1 MDQQNLDKAFRA
13 SELIAK
19 YIQNS
24 LNEDESRELDSWI
37 ETSSENR
44 QLFSELTNP
53 EELQT
58 CLRQFEITDAQKKAA
73 LRRIELRIFPP
84 KARLYRLVRLP
95 ALRYVAAAAVIVSL
109 FVAALY
115 FFGQRLTGRQSV
127 EQGGQPDLP
136 NIPVG
141 DGNAVVLKLGDGT
154 VLEFDSTKTGLLAQ
168 EGGVKVLLQRGG
180 RIMYQADTQSAQ
192 AVSVHSIRTPKGR
205 TCQVVLPDGSEVILN
220 ALTKLE
226 YPTAFRGDKR
236 NVSLEGEAFF
246 QIVKDRKKPF
256 MVKVAGLNIAV
267 TGTRFNINAY
277 RNEPVVKT
285 TLFDGEVKITTEKLP
300 EIGLKPGQQLVY
312 DSAAKQHRIENADM
326 DEAAAWLDNLFNF
339 DNADVPALLREIA
352 RWFDV
357 EIIYTNGIPEG
368 HYEGQI
374 SRNSDF
380 AEVLK
385 ILNAVGIKT
394 RLDGRKLFV
403 L

>member
-1 MDQQNLDKAFRA
+1 MDQQKLDKAFRA

-53 EELQT
+53 EELQI
-58 CLRQFEITDAQKKAA
+58 CLRQFEITEAQKKAA
-73 LRRIELRIFPP
+73 LRRIELRIFPQ
-84 KARLYRLVRLP
+84 KAKLYWLVRVP
-95 ALRYVAAAAVIVSL
+95 ALRYVAAAAVVVAIV
-109 FVAALY
+109 VAGLY
-115 FFGQRLTGRQSV
+115 FYDQRLAGRQTVEQSGQRNS
-127 EQGGQPDLP
+127 P
-136 NIPVG
+136 NIPIG

-154 VLEFDSTKTGLLAQ
+154 LVELDSAKTGLLAQ
-168 EGGVKVLLQRGG
+168 ESGVEVLRQQGG
-180 RIMYQADTQSAQ
+180 RIIYNAASQNAAP
-192 AVSVHSIRTPKGR
+192 VSVHSITTPKGK
-205 TCQVVLPDGSEVILN
+205 TCQVVLPDGSAVTLN

-226 YPTAFRGDKR
+226 YPTAFKGDMR
-236 NVSLEGEAFF
+236 SVSLEGEAFF

-256 MVKVAGLNIAV
+256 TVSVAGMNIAV

-285 TLFDGEVKITTEKLP
+285 TLFDGEVKITAEKFP
-300 EIGLKPGQQLVY
+300 QISLKPGQQLVY
-312 DSAAKQHRIENADM
+312 DSAARAHRIENADM

-339 DNADVPALLREIA
+339 DNADVPALMREIA

-374 SRNSDF
+374 SRNADF
-380 AEVLK
+380 TEVLK
-385 ILNAVGIKT
+385 VLNAVGIKT

>member
-1 MDQQNLDKAFRA
+1 MDQQKLDKAFRA

-53 EELQT
+53 EELQIFI
-58 CLRQFEITDAQKKAA
+58 RQFEITEAQKKAA
-73 LRRIELRIFPP
+73 LRRIELRIFPQRA
-84 KARLYRLVRLP
+84 KRYSFIFLP
-95 ALRYVAAAAVIVSL
+95 VMRYVAAAAVIVAI
-109 FVAALY
+109 VIAGLY
-115 FFGQRLTGRQSV
+115 LYEQRLTARQTV
-127 EQGGQPDLP
+127 AQRGQPYSP
-136 NIPVG
+136 NIRIG
-141 DGNAVVLKLGDGT
+141 DGNAVVLKLGDGSL
-154 VLEFDSTKTGLLAQ
+154 VELDSSKTGLLAE
-168 EGGVKVLLQRGG
+168 EGGVKVLTQHGG
-180 RIMYQADTQSAQ
+180 HILYQ
-192 AVSVHSIRTPKGR
+192 AVSQSPGRALVHAIKTPKGR
-205 TCQVVLPDGSEVILN
+205 TCQVVLPDGSVVTLN
-220 ALTKLE
+220 ALTRLE
-226 YPTAFRGDKR
+226 YPTAFTGDKR

-246 QIVKDRKKPF
+246 QIVNNRKKPF
-256 MVKVAGLNIAV
+256 KVTVAGMSIAV

-285 TLFDGEVKITTEKLP
+285 TLFDGEVKITAEKLP
-300 EIGLKPGQQLVY
+300 AVGLKPGQQLVY
-312 DSAAKQHRIENADM
+312 DSAAKAHRIENPDM

-339 DNADVPALLREIA
+339 DNADVPTLMREIA

-357 EIIYTNGIPEG
+357 EIIYINGIPEG

-374 SRNSDF
+374 SRNADF

-385 ILNAVGIKT
+385 VLNAVGIKT
-394 RLDGRKLFV
+394 KLEGRKLMV